1 MKRNL
6 ALLAFAVI
14 AVACGGNV
22 FELEVGQCFD
32 DPDSFDEVANV
43 EIVECAEPHDNEVY
57 ELFDLPD
64 GDYPGDTTIED
75 NAVDGC
81 LAAFDVYVGRDY
93 ASSSLD
99 MRFLVPTPDTWGS
112 GDREVVCVLY
122 DLNGAQLT
130 GSVQGTG
137 I

>member
-1 MKRNL
+1 MKRIL
-6 ALLAFAVI
+6 AVLAFAL
-14 AVACGGNV
+14 VAAACSGNV

-32 DPDSFDEVANV
+32 DPDSFDEVSNV
-43 EIVECAEPHDNEVY
+43 EIVECATAHDNEVY
-57 ELFDLPD
+57 ELFDIPD
-64 GDYPGDTTIED
+64 GDFPGTTTVEEA
-75 NAVDGC
+75 AVEGC
-81 LAAFDVYVGRDY
+81 LAAFDPYVGRDY

-99 MRFLVPTPDTWGS
+99 VRYLVPTEDTWSS

-130 GSVQGTG
+130 GTVQGTS